1 MIFIFLL
8 CRIINVNIV
17 YSPESENTYYRHDKP
32 NLPILP
38 LQIELKENEKVISYT
53 VSKIDSVVEYTG
65 ETVDTDFNIGR
76 LVEFTDETFIRGR
89 RVANFA
95 VYPIRYVDNRRI
107 YYKALTLHIKTDVAE
122 RLPLQSLRIYST
134 HREHF
139 KKYCVSYA
147 PSLKNDPVHYVIV
160 TSEALVGSFNK
171 LRKFY
176 LKRGIPTEIRTV
188 EWIADN
194 YFGIDLC
201 EKVRNF
207 IEDAYVLWGTRYVL
221 IGGDPSIVPIRYVR
235 FKAEPEGDYIPTDL
249 YYACLDG
256 NWNADGDWEF
266 GELEDDIDFGVD
278 VYVGRI
284 SVETPAEADA
294 VVDKIITYQATPD
307 TGYVLKMLFLGAY
320 ISEQESGEAYCDE
333 VSNVIPERFNKVKLY
348 ENPEEHW
355 GAEDIAPDGTPQR
368 VIDSLNSGFNFIFY
382 EGHGTRKNVLLRYR
396 APRVALTSIDVS
408 RLNNGLRFSIWE
420 LVSCNTGAVDYDC
433 FAEAFINNAHGG
445 GVAIRTA
452 TRFDYP
458 AIVLLANKRFFK
470 LMIDS
475 ALTIGEAAAKSLEY
489 LIPQALNGYTYERD
503 VMLSSILVGDPMLRP
518 WTDTVKVPEL
528 LVDRDSLPLGHCTLT
543 VTVTI
548 NGISLPD
555 AKVSVYKEGE
565 AFGYQ
570 YTDENGQ
577 ACFPLYL
584 ETADTGLTI
593 TVYGTNIYPVTREV
607 PVYRKGPLP
616 SFAGKVPITPL
627 EVGTVCSFNILIK
640 NDGDT
645 PVAGDIVLGSPYAGE
660 DVSPQSM
667 VVIIDSI
674 ARFEEVAPGDT
685 VCTKDPVSVIFSTSI
700 PHSFAVPFELRIND
714 SWMDT
719 FYIDPKAPY
728 IVYLYHRWVNS
739 RDTSYY
745 VPIFKNIG
753 DAVARDMEI
762 FIDNVEGG
770 NFQLT
775 HVTLDSLLPNDERAA
790 RFAYESANPLTFRIS
805 WTEAHGI
812 TDEKWVSKE
821 EVQPIDSIWT
831 YPTERAIIVNWSSSS
846 MYFNVYK
853 EEADTFTRI
862 NSLPISG
869 ATYYEDRDV
878 GLGDAHSYYVT
889 ALDSFGNESIASDTV
904 FESSYP
910 SAYPGWPVRRITAH
924 IEGNAVAVDMDN
936 DNICEIIVNTV
947 AGSLYVF
954 NLQGEVL
961 DGFPV
966 YVEKSYA
973 APAVGDLDNDGQPE
987 IVNVSWYPPLKI
999 TVVHADGAIW
1009 WQRTI
1014 EGGSIANPVLVDLD
1028 GDSLLEVIVTTS
1040 SAHVYIFRYDGT
1052 SYTDDTT
1059 GLFKALTAGATYSPP
1074 AVCDLDN
1081 DGYPEI
1087 IFGGGTSNKL
1097 YVWHSDGDIM
1107 AGFPVDLGECVSR
1120 APVVGDIVGDSA
1132 GLEIAV
1138 NTTTKLYVID
1148 RRGRILP
1155 GWPQEVMNDQTW
1167 VTFGASPV
1175 LADLNGDDN
1184 SEIIVGGIPGIYVYA
1199 YDGTLCLPI
1208 LPRGE
1213 PSVGDPVVVD
1223 IDNDGIKE
1231 IFIGSKDNHL
1241 YCYQANGQKK
1251 PGFPIHLDWYTWG
1264 DPTITDI
1271 DKDGDLE
1278 IVQTTIEGTIYMWD
1292 INAAYDHDDL
1302 DWPMHRHDPYYTGMY
1317 DKHTTKIA
1325 EGYAS
1330 TMRVELYSTITT
1342 DMVRMR
1348 FMLPVDA
1355 KVSVKVYNTLGQ
1367 LVEYWTWHLTRG
1379 VHKFD
1384 WRTCNLPSGIYFI
1397 YLESPNRRLSNK
1409 IVVLH

>member
-8 CRIINVNIV
+8 CRIIDVNVV
-17 YSPESENTYYRHDKP
+17 YSPESKNIYYHRDEP

-38 LQIELKENEKVISYT
+38 VQVKLKEDERVISYT
-53 VSKIDSVVEYTG
+53 LAEADSVVEYIG
-65 ETVDTDFNIGR
+65 ETVDTYCNTDG
-76 LVEFTDETFIRGR
+76 LVQFTGETFIRGS
-89 RVANFA
+89 RVANFV
-95 VYPIRYVDNRRI
+95 VYPVRYVGNKRI
-107 YYKALTLHIKTDVAE
+107 DYEALTLHIETDVAK
-122 RLPLQSLRIYST
+122 RSPLKSLRSSID
-134 HREHF
+134 RRDF

-147 PSLKNDPVHYVIV
+147 PSLKGDPVHYVII
-160 TSEALVGSFNK
+160 TGEALLNSFNR
-171 LRKFY
+171 LRQFY

-207 IEDAYVLWGTRYVL
+207 IKDAYVLWGTRYVL
-221 IGGDPSIVPIRYVR
+221 IGGDPSIVPIRYAR
-235 FKAEPEGDYIPTDL
+235 FKATPEDDYIPTDL

-266 GELEDDIDFGVD
+266 GELEDEVDFGVD

-320 ISEQESGEAYCDE
+320 ISEQESGETYCEDI
-333 VSNVIPERFNKVKLY
+333 SNVIPQRFNKVKLY
-348 ENPEEHW
+348 ENPDGYP
-355 GAEDIAPDGTPQR
+355 GADDIAPDGTPRR
-368 VIDSLNSGFNFIFY
+368 VIDSLNSGFNFILY
-382 EGHGTRKNVLLRYR
+382 EGHGTHRNVLLRYR
-396 APRVALTSIDVS
+396 NPRVALTSIDIS
-408 RLNNGLRFSIWE
+408 RLNNGPRFSIWE
-420 LVSCNTGAVDYDC
+420 LVSCHIGAVDYNC
-433 FAEAFINNAHGG
+433 FAEAFINNPNGG

-458 AIVLLANKRFFK
+458 AIVLLANKKFFK
-470 LMIDS
+470 LMMDS

-489 LIPQALNGYTYERD
+489 LIPQAMSGYTYERD
-503 VMLSSILVGDPMLRP
+503 VMLSSILVGDPMLRA

-528 LVDRDSLPLGHCTLT
+528 FIDKDSLPLGYCTLT

-548 NGISLPD
+548 DDTPVPGANV
-555 AKVSVYKEGE
+555 AVYKEGE

-570 YTDENGQ
+570 HTNGDGQ

-593 TVYGTNIYPVTREV
+593 TVYGTNIYPVTREI
-607 PVYRKGPLP
+607 PVYREGPLP

-627 EVGTVCSFNILIK
+627 EVGTVCSFKILIK

-645 PVAGDIVLGSPYAGE
+645 SVAGDIVVWSPYAEGNT
-660 DVSPQSM
+660 SPQSM
-667 VVIIDSI
+667 VIIIDST
-674 ARFEEVAPGDT
+674 AKFEEVTPGDT
-685 VCTKDPVSVIFSTSI
+685 VCTIDPVSMIFSTSI
-700 PHSFAVPFELRIND
+700 PYSFAVPFELRIND

-719 FYIDPKAPY
+719 FYIDPKAPHV
-728 IVYLYHRWVNS
+728 VYLYHRWVS
-739 RDTSYY
+739 FQDTSYY

-753 DAVARDMEI
+753 DAVARDVEI
-762 FIDNVEGG
+762 SIDSVEGG
-770 NFQLT
+770 NFRFM
-775 HVTLDSLLPNDERAA
+775 HVTLDSLPPKSEHAV
-790 RFAYESANPLTFRIS
+790 RFAYESVGPLSFRIS
-805 WTEAHGI
+805 WVEAHGI
-812 TDEKWVSKE
+812 TGEKWISKE
-821 EVQPIDSIWT
+821 VVQPIDSIWT
-831 YPTERAIIVNWSSSS
+831 YPTERAIIINWSSSS
-846 MYFNVYK
+846 MYFNIYR
-853 EEADTFTRI
+853 EEADTFIRI

-869 ATYYEDRDV
+869 ATYYEDRNIE
-878 GLGDAHSYYVT
+878 LGDAYRYYVT
-889 ALDSFGNESIASDTV
+889 ALDSFGNESMASDTV

-910 SAYPGWPVRRITAH
+910 SAYPGWPIRRITAH

-987 IVNVSWYPPLKI
+987 IVNVSWYPPLKV
-999 TVVHADGAIW
+999 TAVRADGEIW

-1014 EGGSIANPVLVDLD
+1014 EGGSIANPVLADLD
-1028 GDSLLEVIVTTS
+1028 GDSLLEVIVTTL
-1040 SAHVYIFRYDGT
+1040 SADIYIFRYNGT

-1059 GLFKALTAGATYSPP
+1059 GLFKAVTGGATYNPP

-1097 YVWHSDGDIM
+1097 YVWHSNGDTM
-1107 AGFPVDLGECVSR
+1107 TGFPVNLGECVSR
-1120 APVVGDIVGDSA
+1120 APVVGDIVSDST

-1148 RRGRILP
+1148 HKGRILP
-1155 GWPQEVMNDQTW
+1155 GWPQEVINDQTW

-1175 LADLNGDDN
+1175 LAELDGDDN
-1184 SEIIVGGIPGIYVYA
+1184 LEIIVGGIPGIYVYA

-1208 LPRGE
+1208 LPRAE

-1231 IFIGSKDNHL
+1231 IFIGSKDDHL

-1251 PGFPIHLDWYTWG
+1251 PGFPIHVDWYTWG
-1264 DPTITDI
+1264 DPTITDV

-1278 IVQTTIEGTIYMWD
+1278 IIQTTLEGTIYMWD
-1292 INAAYDHDDL
+1292 IDAAYEHEDI
-1302 DWPMHRHDPYYTGMY
+1302 DWPMHRHDPHYTGVY
-1317 DKHTTKIA
+1317 DKPITTVM
-1325 EGYAS
+1325 EGLAA
-1330 TMRVELYSTITT
+1330 TMKVELYPTITT

-1348 FMLPVDA
+1348 LMLPVDT

-1367 LVEYWTWHLTRG
+1367 LVKCWTWHLTRG
-1379 VHKFD
+1379 VHEVD
-1384 WRTCNLPSGIYFI
+1384 WRTYSLPTGIYFI
-1397 YLESPNRRLSNK
+1397 YLESLNKRLTNK
-1409 IVVLH
+1409 IVVVH